1 MLNDSHYNNENEH
14 ISGFMSIKAYLSLS
28 DKAVC
33 GAQN

>member
-1 MLNDSHYNNENEH
+1 MLNDSLYNSENEH
-14 ISGFMSIKAYLSLS
+14 ISGFMSMKAYLSPS